1 MVDKKFLGIR
11 ITDDD
16 DYGTIHLRLALDLWM
31 SVRDKAGDAVVEE
44 KARNII
50 KVCCEP
56 MFDDLIEAYDWNP
69 DETDYADQVLVQCMD
84 VAVAGLIELVRRRV
98 KHTQKRERRTKL
110 QIDDLRVA
118 AVMAYVMMVPENVSD
133 QLEDTFLEDHGAM
146 YFSRSK

>member
-31 SVRDKAGDAVVEE
+31 SVRDKAGDVVVEE

>member
-110 QIDDLRVA
+110 QIDELRVA
-118 AVMAYVMMVPENVSD
+118 AVMDYVMMVPENVSD